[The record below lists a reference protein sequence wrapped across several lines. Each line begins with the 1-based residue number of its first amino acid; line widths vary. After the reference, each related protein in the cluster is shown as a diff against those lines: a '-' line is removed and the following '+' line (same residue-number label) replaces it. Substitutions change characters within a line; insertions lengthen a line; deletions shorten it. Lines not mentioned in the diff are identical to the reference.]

1 MKIAGLDLPPVMA
14 DAVQSCR
21 PHFMAAAAFSFLI
34 NLLYLAPAIYML
46 QVYDRVVATGGK
58 MTLLFVTIALALAL
72 LTLCALDMLRN
83 RLLVRVSLRLDALLA
98 PKILQQATSTNAA
111 AASQAMRDFDTIR
124 STIASPVAG
133 ALFDVPWMPVFLLT
147 AFLLHFWIGI
157 LAIVS
162 AAILIGLAWLNQRST
177 QQRMEIATQA
187 MAAAHNSQ
195 QAAAMH
201 ASTIR
206 GLGMRGAIIA
216 RQLTHRGIGIA
227 NTTTAQFAGGRLA
240 AVSRFFRLLVQ
251 SLALGLGALLAI
263 AGYISAGAIIA
274 ASILLSRALQP
285 VESLIG
291 GWAALTSARAAAH
304 RLSMVLQN
312 SGPERIY
319 TVLPA
324 PRGEIE
330 LEQVG
335 FRAADGRP
343 ILLGVSFRAEPG
355 HILGIVG
362 PSGSGKTT
370 LGKIIVGAL
379 DASVGTVRIDGAQL
393 SDWDPDRLGR
403 HFGYMP
409 QEPSLFD
416 GTIKENIARFDPDV
430 PGLDPVQVDEAVV
443 AAAKEAGVHELIL
456 QLPNG
461 YDTRLGLAGNGLSA
475 GQAQRVAFARA
486 LYGSPQV
493 LVLDEPNAFMD
504 ADGETN
510 LVRAIAA
517 ARVRG
522 ATVIVIAHRRG
533 VLEAADRLLVMES
546 GRPKMIGPARD
557 VVARLANPP
566 QATGTDA

>member
-1 MKIAGLDLPPVMA
+1 MKIAGVELPPVMA
-14 DAVQSCR
+14 DALRSCR
-21 PHFMAAAAFSFLI
+21 PHFAAAAAFSFLI

-58 MTLLFVTIALALAL
+58 ATLLFITMALAIALI
-72 LTLCALDMLRN
+72 TLCALDMLRN
-83 RLLVRVSLRLDALLA
+83 RLLVRVSLRLDSVLA
-98 PKILQQATSTNAA
+98 PKILQQVMSTNAA

-124 STIASPVAG
+124 ATIASPVAG
-133 ALFDVPWMPVFLLT
+133 ALFDVPWLPVFLLT

-157 LAIVS
+157 LAVVS
-162 AAILIGLAWLNQRST
+162 AAILVSLAWYNQRST

-206 GLGMRGAIIA
+206 GLGMRGAMIA
-216 RQLTHRGIGIA
+216 RQLAHRGVGIA
-227 NTTTAQFAGGRLA
+227 NTAGAQFGGGRLS

-263 AGYISAGAIIA
+263 AGYISSGAIIA

-291 GWAALTSARAAAH
+291 GWAALTSARAATH
-304 RLSMVLQN
+304 RLASVLQN

-319 TVLPA
+319 TTLPA
-324 PRGEIE
+324 PRGEID

-335 FRAADGRP
+335 FRGADGRVV
-343 ILLGVSFRAEPG
+343 LVGVSFRAQPG
-355 HILGIVG
+355 EILGIVG

-379 DASVGTVRIDGAQL
+379 DASVGTVRLDGAQL

-416 GTIKENIARFDPDV
+416 GTIKQNIGRFDSDV
-430 PGLDPVQVDEAVV
+430 PGLDPAAVDEAVV
-443 AAAKEAGVHELIL
+443 AAAQEAGVHDLIL

-475 GQAQRVAFARA
+475 GQAQRIAFARA
-486 LYGSPQV
+486 LYGSPRV
-493 LVLDEPNAFMD
+493 LLLDEPNAFMD
-504 ADGETN
+504 ADGEAS
-510 LVRAIAA
+510 LVRSIAA
-517 ARVRG
+517 ARGRG

-533 VLEAADRLLVMES
+533 VLEVADRLLVMEG
-546 GRPKMIGPARD
+546 GRPKMIGPARE
-557 VVARLANPP
+557 VVARLANPQP
-566 QATGTDA
+566 AAGEA